1 MFHAKS
7 GVALTS
13 DQQENACRHRF
24 KSRLK
29 LVGCSGLTSLL
40 MCFFLQSYD
49 DGVWLREGAQCS
61 LL

>member
-13 DQQENACRHRF
+13 EQENACRHRF

-29 LVGCSGLTSLL
+29 LVGCSGFYIAFNG
-40 MCFFLQSYD
+40 FFLQSYD
-49 DGVWLREGAQCS
+49 DSVFLREGAQCS